1 MERVEL
7 VAQDRSVQGKK
18 VKQLRV
24 QGWIP
29 AVMYGP
35 DIEPKTIQ
43 ASERALV
50 KAMQQ
55 AGTTSLIDLLVDG
68 EAKPYLVLARDVQRD
83 ILTGRLQ
90 HVDFYQVRLTEKVR
104 TSPRLEIVGESHLI
118 ESGKAVL
125 VQIMNQVEVECLPT
139 DLISSIPVDISAL
152 QTLEDSISISDLPI
166 PEGVTVLADPSD
178 TVASAVPPR
187 IARELE
193 ELEELEVAE
202 VVLEE
207 EVEEVVVAEAQAEEE
222 EEDAAED

>member
-7 VAQDRSVQGKK
+7 EAQSRSVQGKK

-29 AVMYGP
+29 AVVYGP

-43 ASERALV
+43 APERAFV
-50 KAMQQ
+50 KAMQE
-55 AGTTSLIDLLVDG
+55 AGTTSLIDLLIDG
-68 EAKPYLVLARDVQRD
+68 GAKPYLVLARDIQRH

-90 HVDFYQVRLTEKVR
+90 HVDFYQVRLTEKVK

-118 ESGKAVL
+118 ESGRGVL

-152 QTLEDSISISDLPI
+152 ESLEDSISVSDLPI
-166 PEGVTVLADPSD
+166 PDGVTVLADPSD
-178 TVASAVPPR
+178 TVASVVPPR

-193 ELEELEVAE
+193 ELDEGV

-207 EVEEVVVAEAQAEEE
+207 EVEEGVVAEAEDE
-222 EEDAAED
+222 EED